1 MGKVGNFHYHLDLE
15 FFSFYLTLWN
25 LVLLMVKMKMGNF
38 CHSWTSAN
46 GHVPLHHGYNFGLV
60 KSTLFC
66 ERFEPRS
73 HFKSR
78 LSLIIRVNIVLN
90 RTVFVDSDW
99 RFDNLRGSL
108 LQSQKRQSL
117 STKTVLFR
125 TMFIRTIKLK
135 VLLLSTL
142 FIESCYNLLMMHT
155 ATSPEWQQPL
165 K

>member
-46 GHVPLHHGYNFGLV
+46 GHVPLHHGHNFGLV
-60 KSTLFC
+60 NSTLFC

-99 RFDNLRGSL
+99 RFDNLSGSL

-125 TMFIRTIKLK
+125 TMFIRTIKLN
-135 VLLLSTL
+135 LLLSTL
-142 FIESCYNLLMMHT
+142 FIESCYNLFMTHT

>member
-1 MGKVGNFHYHLDLE
+1 
-15 FFSFYLTLWN
+15 
-25 LVLLMVKMKMGNF
+25 MVKMKMGNF

-46 GHVPLHHGYNFGLV
+46 GHVPLYHGHNFGLV
-60 KSTLFC
+60 NSTLFC

-73 HFKSR
+73 HFISR
-78 LSLIIRVNIVLN
+78 LSLIIRVNIFLN

-99 RFDNLRGSL
+99 RFDNLSSSH
-108 LQSQKRQSL
+108 LQSQKCQSV

-125 TMFIRTIKLK
+125 TTFTQTIKLN
-135 VLLLSTL
+135 LFLSTL
-142 FIESCYNLLMMHT
+142 FIESCYKLFMTHM

>member
-15 FFSFYLTLWN
+15 FFIFYLTLWN
-25 LVLLMVKMKMGNF
+25 LVFLMVKMKMGNF